1 MKKNN
6 VFIKPSGKLKG
17 SGTMAA
23 KGDIKGAP
31 ASRLRN
37 NVGQK
42 LHSQKFGSMV
52 PQNGKAD
59 MILPPAS
66 VVAMAKVFKKYPQI
80 GGGIPNASK
89 VVKANSAARNIGPA
103 LSQANSK
110 RKLKYIGA

>member
-1 MKKNN
+1 MTN
-6 VFIKPSGKLKG
+6 VFNKPTGKLKG
-17 SGTMAA
+17 SQTMAA

-42 LHSQKFGSMV
+42 LHSQKFGSAV

-59 MILPPAS
+59 KVAPPAS

-80 GGGIPNASK
+80 GGGTPNPSK
-89 VVKANSAARNIGPA
+89 VVKANNAARNMGPA
-103 LSQANSK
+103 ISQANSK